1 MEKSQNEA
9 LREAYEDN
17 RRREKIQI
25 HRKHLKEAIKEAEVE
40 LTMYEKR
47 MEKEERDIS
56 LLEGKSVRKLF
67 YELLGTKD
75 PLMEKERQEFLAA
88 FLKHQAVKKHLEI
101 LQYEDSIL
109 SRQAKLLIGA
119 KNTLNTL
126 LIAKKKALTDKKA
139 KGKGAKKL
147 MALDKKLASCKNFL
161 REVVEAKSAG
171 KACLVILEKIV
182 KQLNEVQYWGTMT
195 GYNRKIKRR
204 PRRWVNRATKNAYK
218 AKSLLQKFE
227 IELRDISDHYGL
239 TYQDEMTSI
248 HLFLELFVD
257 NLIVDWVIKKRINHT
272 LHGVESVHD
281 RVTMILM
288 LLENEVKEVN
298 LLIKKVEQEKK
309 TVLIYFDE

>member
-1 MEKSQNEA
+1 MEKSLNKA

-25 HRKHLKEAIKEAEVE
+25 HRKHLKAAIKESEFE
-40 LTMYEKR
+40 LAMYEKQ
-47 MEKEERDIS
+47 MEKEQMDVTT
-56 LLEGKSVRKLF
+56 LEGKSVRKLF

-88 FLKHQAVKKHLEI
+88 FLKCQAVKKHLEI
-101 LQYEDSIL
+101 LRYEDGIL
-109 SRQAKLLIGA
+109 SRQSKLLIGA
-119 KNTLNTL
+119 KNTLKTL
-126 LIAKKKALTDKKA
+126 LIAKKKVLTDKNA

-147 MALDKKLASCKNFL
+147 ITLDKKLAKYKNFL
-161 REVVEAKSAG
+161 REVVEARTAG
-171 KACLVILEKIV
+171 KACLVMLEKIE
-182 KQLNEVQYWGTMT
+182 KELNEVYEWGTNT
-195 GYNRKIKRR
+195 FSSKKVKRR
-204 PRRWVNRATKNAYK
+204 PRRWVSRATKNAYK

-239 TYQDEMTSI
+239 SYQDEMTSI

-257 NLIVDWVIKKRINHT
+257 NLIVDWVIQKRINHT

-288 LLENEVKEVN
+288 LLENEVTEVN
-298 LLIKKVEQEKK
+298 LLIDEVNREKK
-309 TVLIYFDE
+309 SVLIYFDE

>member
-1 MEKSQNEA
+1 MEKSLNKD
-9 LREAYEDN
+9 LREAYEGN

-25 HRKHLKEAIKEAEVE
+25 HRKHLKAAIKEAEFE
-40 LTMYEKR
+40 LAMYEKQ
-47 MEKEERDIS
+47 MEKEQSDVTA
-56 LLEGKSVRKLF
+56 LEGKSVRKLF

-109 SRQAKLLIGA
+109 SRQAKALSGVKA
-119 KNTLNTL
+119 TLKTL
-126 LIAKKKALTDKKA
+126 LAAKKKAITKNVN
-139 KGKGAKKL
+139 GKGAKKL
-147 MALDKKLASCKNFL
+147 MALDKKLVAYKNFL
-161 REVVEAKSAG
+161 REVVEAKAAG
-171 KACLVILEKIV
+171 KSCLVILEKIA
-182 KQLNEVQYWGTMT
+182 KQLDEVQDWGTT
-195 GYNRKIKRR
+195 TAYNRKVKRR

-239 TYQDEMTSI
+239 SYQDEMTSI

-288 LLENEVKEVN
+288 LLENEVAEVN
-298 LLIKKVEQEKK
+298 LLIKEVEQEKK
-309 TVLIYFDE
+309 SVLIYFDE

>member
-1 MEKSQNEA
+1 MEKSLNKD
-9 LREAYEDN
+9 LREAYEGN

-25 HRKHLKEAIKEAEVE
+25 HRKHLKAAIKEAEFE
-40 LTMYEKR
+40 LAMYEKQ
-47 MEKEERDIS
+47 MEKEQSDVTA
-56 LLEGKSVRKLF
+56 LEGKSVRKLF

-109 SRQAKLLIGA
+109 SRQAKALSGVKA
-119 KNTLNTL
+119 TLKTL
-126 LIAKKKALTDKKA
+126 LAAKKKALTDKNA
-139 KGKGAKKL
+139 KGKGARKL
-147 MALDKKLASCKNFL
+147 MALDKKLVAYKNFL
-161 REVVEAKSAG
+161 REVIEAKAAG
-171 KACLVILEKIV
+171 KSCLVILEKIA
-182 KQLNEVQYWGTMT
+182 KQLDEVQDWGTT
-195 GYNRKIKRR
+195 TAYNRKVKRR

-239 TYQDEMTSI
+239 SYQDEMTSI

-288 LLENEVKEVN
+288 LLENEVAEVN
-298 LLIKKVEQEKK
+298 LLIKEVEQEKK
-309 TVLIYFDE
+309 SVLIYFDE